1 MLEVVLEVVL
11 EIVFEVVLEGV
22 LVGRFL
28 LFDFLLPLVV
38 LVVVFIDG
46 ASAATVDADDG
57 EGGSSSDPELDGV
70 RTGRAG

>member
-1 MLEVVLEVVL
+1 MEVVLEV
-11 EIVFEVVLEGV
+11 V

-28 LFDFLLPLVV
+28 LFDFLLSLV
-38 LVVVFIDG
+38 VVVFIDG

-57 EGGSSSDPELDGV
+57 EGGSSSDPEVDGV

>member
-1 MLEVVLEVVL
+1 MLEVVLEV
-11 EIVFEVVLEGV
+11 V

-28 LFDFLLPLVV
+28 LFDFLLSLV
-38 LVVVFIDG
+38 VVVFIDG

-57 EGGSSSDPELDGV
+57 EGGSSSDPEVDGV

>member
-1 MLEVVLEVVL
+1 MLEVVLEV
-11 EIVFEVVLEGV
+11 V

-28 LFDFLLPLVV
+28 LFDFLLPLV
-38 LVVVFIDG
+38 VVVFIDG

-57 EGGSSSDPELDGV
+57 EGGSSSDPEVDGV

>member
-38 LVVVFIDG
+38 VVFIDG

-57 EGGSSSDPELDGV
+57 EGGSSSDPEVDGV

>member
-1 MLEVVLEVVL
+1 MEVVLEV
-11 EIVFEVVLEGV
+11 V

-28 LFDFLLPLVV
+28 LFDFLLSLV
-38 LVVVFIDG
+38 VVVFIDG

-57 EGGSSSDPELDGV
+57 EGGSSSDPVLNGV